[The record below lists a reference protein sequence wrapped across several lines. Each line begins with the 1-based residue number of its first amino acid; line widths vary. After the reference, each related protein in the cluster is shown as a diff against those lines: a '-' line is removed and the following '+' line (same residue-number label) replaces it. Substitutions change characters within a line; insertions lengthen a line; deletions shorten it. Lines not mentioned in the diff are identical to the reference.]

1 VRIRNGPGCAWKM
14 DPPLILGADLH
25 ALLEAVGLPDKF
37 DDMGMVRE
45 SVEQGCRQP
54 FISKYHRIPHNTKR

>member
-1 VRIRNGPGCAWKM
+1 M

-45 SVEQGCRQP
+45 SVKQGCRQP